1 MNQYSDVFFK
11 IFPRGRTENKKGEKL
26 FFFFF
31 SFTEA
36 NDLQA
41 VGWTLGIGPLSSLN
55 IKVYFLRVRSF
66 VR

>member
-11 IFPRGRTENKKGEKL
+11 IFPQGRTENKKGEKL

-41 VGWTLGIGPLSSLN
+41 VG
-55 IKVYFLRVRSF
+55 
-66 VR
+66 